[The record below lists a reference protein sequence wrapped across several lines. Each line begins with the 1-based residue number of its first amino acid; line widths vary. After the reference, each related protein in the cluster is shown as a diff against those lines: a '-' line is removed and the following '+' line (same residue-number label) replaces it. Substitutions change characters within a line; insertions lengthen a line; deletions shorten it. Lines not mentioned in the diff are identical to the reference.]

1 MLNFSGNPL
10 IEKSLAIVL
19 LLFFL
24 MAGYLLFSNIYL
36 NQLFIL
42 DTDINLKLK
51 KASKVESIL
60 SKEVELKAKIS
71 TQKKKLD
78 KNKIFLTNSKPSTA
92 STELQNKIKRL
103 IASKSKAKI
112 LTIKP
117 HPFVEFD
124 NYTETSIEIRMKNIG
139 HNGIKNIIYLIE
151 NSSPTLIIKELDIK
165 RTQLRYKTLVKSK
178 SSADKLEFILV
189 VSAFFRGNAQ

>member
-1 MLNFSGNPL
+1 VVHNFSGNPL
-10 IEKSLAIVL
+10 IEKTLAVVL

-36 NQLFIL
+36 NQLYIL
-42 DTDINLKLK
+42 DKGINLKLK
-51 KASKVESIL
+51 KVSKVESIL
-60 SKEVELKAKIS
+60 GKEAELKAKIS
-71 TQKKKLD
+71 VQKKRLD
-78 KNKIFLTNSKPSTA
+78 KNKIFLTNTKPSTA

-103 IASKSKAKI
+103 IVSKSKAKI

-117 HPFVEFD
+117 HPFVKFD

-178 SSADKLEFILV
+178 GSVDKLEVILV
-189 VSAFFRGNAQ
+189 VSAFFRGNA